1 MVTKSNDPLTEAEL
15 AKYNAAITDFV
26 KKNSDFVDYAELDD
40 GNTYITLRY
49 GSIRSSVASA
59 LREIANRCR
68 TSLIDDQ
75 FKIGDLSCTIVFAN
89 TSILRFSGKTN
100 VIHSE
105 LKELESNGTSPL
117 NTLIVAS
124 KVNVEMLPDEDIAS
138 FAADLKTLS
147 SAGQGRSYDP
157 TLTESTKK
165 DVGVTFSNYGGKEHV
180 SLALKKVMS
189 SELATTDFG
198 KTLGWITKTY
208 SEDPKMITVTL
219 SEKLAALHVYL
230 ERVNDNTIMLAY
242 DYIGETK
249 NQGGQGSQDE
259 FTYTPTP
266 GSITKLIVH
275 YTPLSEMTTSGTGAN
290 GPRHVLPTNNNITI
304 DDFDFVPFVRRRN
317 TGSGDEYTGCVAVK
331 TKDGVTIGYQDIRNV
346 ESADAQ
352 FTITDEEKQNIYSQF
367 FGYANYEAFAKFTA
381 QKKVILT
388 LPVKGWYPSTI
399 LEINNSL
406 RETLNYALSTCENEE
421 IQEILW
427 AYCYYDASSIGSA
440 PFDIDQWK
448 QDIGPYINAD
458 EHTTSTDVLGTAVLT
473 TESGLFVKYD
483 DVNHDS
489 IRDFDAYTAGEYNDG
504 NGDSIKGY
512 LGLPSIDELKN
523 NQYFDYN
530 NLRGDYSTMNS
541 VDFDYSSSSHFRKIY
556 DNIIQTALKTGKA
569 LNLYL
574 SASYADYDD

>member
-1 MVTKSNDPLTEAEL
+1 MAD
-15 AKYNAAITDFV
+15 
-26 KKNSDFVDYAELDD
+26 
-40 GNTYITLRY
+40 
-49 GSIRSSVASA
+49 
-59 LREIANRCR
+59 
-68 TSLIDDQ
+68 
-75 FKIGDLSCTIVFAN
+75 VFFGRRPA
-89 TSILRFSGKTN
+89 R
-100 VIHSE
+100 
-105 LKELESNGTSPL
+105 
-117 NTLIVAS
+117 
-124 KVNVEMLPDEDIAS
+124 AS
-138 FAADLKTLS
+138 FS
-147 SAGQGRSYDP
+147 FF
-157 TLTESTKK
+157 TEKSKK

-180 SLALKKVMS
+180 SFALKKVMS
-189 SELATTDFG
+189 SELAETEFG

-208 SEDPKMITVTL
+208 SEAPKMITVTF
-219 SEKLAALHVYL
+219 SEKLAARHVYL
-230 ERVNDNTIMLAY
+230 ERINENTIMLAY

-275 YTPLSEMTTSGTGAN
+275 YTPLSEMNTAGTGAN

-317 TGSGDEYTGCVAVK
+317 TGSRDEYTGCVAVK
-331 TKDGVTIGYQDIRNV
+331 TKDGVTIGYKDIENL

-399 LEINNSL
+399 LEINDSL

-427 AYCYYDASSIGSA
+427 AYCYYDASSISDQ
-440 PFDIDQWK
+440 FDQWK
-448 QDIGPYINAD
+448 QNLESRIDAD
-458 EHTTSTDVLGTAVLT
+458 EYRSSTYVLGTAVLT
-473 TESGLFVKYD
+473 TESGLFVKYNEL
-483 DVNHDS
+483 NHNS
-489 IRDFDAYTAGEYNDG
+489 IYDFDAYTAGEYDDG

-512 LGLPSIDELKN
+512 LGLPSIDELKH
-523 NQYFDYN
+523 NQYFEYN
-530 NLRGDYSTMNS
+530 NLRGEYSTMNS

>member
-15 AKYNAAITDFV
+15 AKYNAVITDFV
-26 KKNSDFVDYAELDD
+26 KLNSDFVDYSELDD

-89 TSILRFSGKTN
+89 SSILRFSGKTETLHAE
-100 VIHSE
+100 I
-105 LKELESNGTSPL
+105 KELESDGTSPL
-117 NTLIVAS
+117 NKIIVAS

-147 SAGQGRSYDP
+147 SAGQGRDYDS
-157 TLTESTKK
+157 TLTENAKK
-165 DVGVTFSNYGGKEHV
+165 NAGIVFSNYGGKEHV
-180 SLALKKVMS
+180 TLSLKKAAN
-189 SELATTDFG
+189 SELTTTKFG

-208 SEDPKMITVTL
+208 SEAPKMITVTF
-219 SEKLAALHVYL
+219 SEKLAALHIYL
-230 ERVNDNTIMLAY
+230 ERVNNDTIMLAY

-249 NQGGQGSQDE
+249 NQDGQGSQDE
-259 FTYTPTP
+259 FTYSPTP

-275 YTPLSEMTTSGTGAN
+275 YTPLSEMNTAGSGYN
-290 GPRHVLPTNNNITI
+290 GPRHVLPTNNDITI
-304 DDFDFVPFVRRRN
+304 DDFDFVPFVRCRN
-317 TGSGDEYTGCVAVK
+317 TGSGDKYTGCVAVK
-331 TKDGVTIGYQDIRNV
+331 TKDGVTIGYKDIENL

-352 FTITDEEKQNIYSQF
+352 FTITDEQKQDIYNQF
-367 FGYANYEAFAKFTA
+367 FSYTNFNAFAKFSA

-388 LPVKGWYPSTI
+388 LPVKGWYPSTD

-406 RETLNYALSTCENEE
+406 RETLNYALTTCENEE

-427 AYCYYDASSIGSA
+427 AFCYYDASILGSE

-448 QDIGPYINAD
+448 RDIGSRINAD

-473 TESGLFVKYD
+473 TESGLFVKCD
-483 DVNHDS
+483 DVNRES
-489 IRDFDAYTAGEYNDG
+489 IYDFDAYTAGEYNDG
-504 NGDSIKGY
+504 NGDSKRGY
-512 LGLPSIDELKN
+512 IGLPSIDELKL
-523 NQYFDYN
+523 NQYFDHDS
-530 NLRGDYSTMNS
+530 LRGNYSEMGS
-541 VDFDYSSSSHFRKIY
+541 VDFDYSSSSHFRRIY

-574 SASYADYDD
+574 SASYADY